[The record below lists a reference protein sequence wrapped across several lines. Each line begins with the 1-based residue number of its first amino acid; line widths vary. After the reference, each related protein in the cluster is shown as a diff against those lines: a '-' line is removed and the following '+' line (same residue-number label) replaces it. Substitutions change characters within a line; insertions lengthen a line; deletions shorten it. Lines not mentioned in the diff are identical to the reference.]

1 MSLSHIIVVVFI
13 LITVAFVVWLEI
25 DSRKNAKRK
34 ADAAAAPE
42 DQNKGRV
49 RIVPRGTILVFAI
62 VNGSSAAT

>member
-42 DQNKGRV
+42 DQNK
-49 RIVPRGTILVFAI
+49 
-62 VNGSSAAT
+62 AA